1 MADTIQSDTG
11 APAPDPG
18 RGDRRP
24 GTMSLSSKLLWLTI
38 LFVMIAEVLIF
49 VPSVANTRVR
59 WLADRLNTAA
69 AAAVVIEGV
78 DEMELPQSIQDDTL
92 MATGTKAIVLR
103 KDGAS
108 RLIASAD
115 MPPMVTH
122 QYDLAAV
129 TPVGAIVDAFD
140 TILFGGDR
148 VIRVYGP
155 VADDPNMIIELVL
168 EDAPLRHAMLIY
180 GRNVFLLSL
189 LISFITAGL
198 VFFAINRIMI
208 GPVRRMTENMQAFSE
223 DPENPG
229 KIIVPRPVGDELGV
243 AEGHLAAMQSRLQQ
257 TLKQQRHLADL
268 GLAVSK
274 INHDMRNILT
284 SAQLMSD
291 RLAMIDDPMVKRFAP
306 KLLRTI
312 DRAVGYSS
320 EVLAYGKAREAQPR
334 RRFINLATLAGEVR
348 DIVAEESGAGI
359 DYVLD
364 IDEALEVEADSEQMF
379 RVIYN
384 LVRNAAQAFGADP
397 SDDAAL
403 VRRITLSARRTG
415 AVVEIRVTDTGPG
428 LPAKARE
435 NLFQPFRGSA
445 RSGGT
450 GLGLAIARELVI
462 AHGGSI
468 TLDEAVTQ
476 GASFRIELPDQPVPI
491 DTFRARA

>member
-1 MADTIQSDTG
+1 MADIKASDTG
-11 APAPDPG
+11 STRAASEPKAL
-18 RGDRRP
+18 
-24 GTMSLSSKLLWLTI
+24 SLSSKLLWLTI

-69 AAAVVIEGV
+69 AAAVVIDAV
-78 DEMELPQSIQDDTL
+78 NEMELPQSIQDGAL

-108 RLIASAD
+108 RMIATAD
-115 MPPMVTH
+115 MPPVVTH
-122 QYDLAAV
+122 QYDLSAV

-140 TILFGGDR
+140 TFLFGGDR

-155 VADDPNMIIELVL
+155 VADDPDMQIELVL
-168 EDAPLRHAMLIY
+168 ADAPLRHAMLIY
-180 GRNVFLLSL
+180 GRNVFFLSV
-189 LISFITAGL
+189 LISIITAAL

-208 GPVRRMTENMQAFSE
+208 RPVRRMTENMQAFSE

-243 AEGHLAAMQSRLQQ
+243 AEGHLSAMQSRLQQ
-257 TLKQQRHLADL
+257 TLKEQRHLADL

-312 DRAVGYSS
+312 DRAVSYSG
-320 EVLAYGKAREAQPR
+320 EVLTYGKAREAKPR
-334 RRFINLATLAGEVR
+334 RRFLNLATLACEVG
-348 DIVAEESGAGI
+348 DIVTEETDAAIS
-359 DYVLD
+359 YVLD
-364 IDEALEVEADSEQMF
+364 IDEMLEVEADSDQMF
-379 RVIYN
+379 RVLYN
-384 LVRNAAQAFGADP
+384 LVRNAVQAFGSDPADDP
-397 SDDAAL
+397 AL
-403 VRRITLSARRTG
+403 VQRITLSARRSG
-415 AVVEIRVTDTGPG
+415 SVVEIRVADTGPG

-468 TLDEAVTQ
+468 TLDETVAQ
-476 GASFRIELPDQPVPI
+476 GTAFRIELPDQPVPL